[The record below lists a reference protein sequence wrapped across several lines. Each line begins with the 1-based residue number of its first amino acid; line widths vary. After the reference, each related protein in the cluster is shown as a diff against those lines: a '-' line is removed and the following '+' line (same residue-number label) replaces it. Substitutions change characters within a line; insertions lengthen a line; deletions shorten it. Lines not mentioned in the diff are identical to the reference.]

1 MPARPKTVEQWLVKS
16 MAKDDVRYYLQ
27 YIYSDG
33 KYLVSTD
40 GHRLHAQKGT
50 NYAPGY
56 YDANMQPINETAQYP
71 EFTRIIPE
79 DRKGNL
85 FEQVYKDDLL
95 NREVR
100 VNSAGEV
107 INIVSDVWIQKK
119 YLVDAL
125 SFFGPSEKL
134 ELVYLDGNHS
144 ILIKYLDY
152 LAVIMPLR
160 G

>member
-1 MPARPKTVEQWLVKS
+1 MVLV
-16 MAKDDVRYYLQ
+16 RRE
-27 YIYSDG
+27 G
-33 KYLVSTD
+33 
-40 GHRLHAQKGT
+40 
-50 NYAPGY
+50 
-56 YDANMQPINETAQYP
+56 
-71 EFTRIIPE
+71 
-79 DRKGNL
+79 RKGNL
-85 FEQVYKDDLL
+85 FAQVYKDDLL

-100 VNSAGEV
+100 VNSAGEI
-107 INIVSDVWIQKK
+107 INVVADVWIQKK